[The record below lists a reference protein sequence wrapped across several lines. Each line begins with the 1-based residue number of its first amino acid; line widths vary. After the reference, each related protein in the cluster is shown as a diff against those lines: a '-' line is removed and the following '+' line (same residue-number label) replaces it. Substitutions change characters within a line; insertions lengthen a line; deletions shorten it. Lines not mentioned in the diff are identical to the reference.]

1 MDWFSILLAL
11 LGSLVIGASLGV
23 MIVALL
29 LMVLRVLYGLYEW
42 VKLTSPWR

>member
-42 VKLTSPWR
+42 VKLTNPWR